1 MALIFAINAQK
12 QYVDEPPEKIGSNL
26 KYGRVRKIFDR
37 INFAQTPV
45 AGQDDVVIYSINDPQ
60 TIWDMRIISVIGTD
74 VAGLTLGLVR
84 KVDGNFTD
92 ISSAL
97 TPAAVSEAIT
107 LFGQANAGAAA
118 GIPQVVSDPS
128 WLVLRCSGAGTV
140 GDLKITVDI
149 TVE

>member
-1 MALIFAINAQK
+1 MALVFAINAQK
-12 QYVDEPPEKIGSNL
+12 QYVDEPPEKIGSNI
-26 KYGRVRKIFDR
+26 KYGRVRKISDR

-60 TIWDMRIISVIGTD
+60 TIWDMRIVSVIGTD
-74 VAGLTLGLVR
+74 VAELTLGFVR